1 MITTLKPDIKH
12 YMLMYIPTGDTYL
25 ATKPILSDAMEE
37 ACRKGPCIAKE
48 CRDCPWFDGSPKAI
62 KILFVNEAEYL
73 LEEI

>member
-37 ACRKGPCIAKE
+37 ACRKGPCLTLE
-48 CRDCPWFDGSPKAI
+48 CKNCPWFNGTSDHKYTI
-62 KILFVNEAEYL
+62 NIIEALYL